1 MRARECF
8 LNSHAQDSLLFIYL
22 GVKEASERAILQL
35 RTLQN
40 QYVTAVRKATQTGG
54 KHPTTAL
61 FRSQDILRPFLLA
74 ANYPNAS
81 PKLLGISLSAMSLL
95 IEGNAICPGD
105 GIHMVRVWTIQAN
118 GCAAALK
125 SHKANSNKQIDHT
138 TTNATTTSSSWLGGM
153 LSSSTNMDV
162 SSSSGQGGNP
172 KRESEKL
179 ALELLS
185 CLIQLLEL
193 RDLPG
198 TDEQWAASVALCCI
212 LLEVEKST
220 TVQQAAKST
229 LHQVLGLLFEVS
241 SNMAKETWN
250 DLHLLASGKEATRG
264 AFASQTISPQTSLEL
279 AHILLS
285 QQESSCWLMNDA
297 SLLEPT
303 FELVQSTLSQD
314 NASLETL
321 WRSFQLSKVLLSFQ
335 QNADLI
341 ATLVQGIVAATEAC
355 RQHDDFED
363 GYVYDGIPFNTK
375 KNKPLYTLI
384 PNYTLW
390 KAGLALETLFG
401 ILPQLQPQAASVVAE
416 AVSDFCTICA
426 SCQNH
431 ILQLIECADSKHTDI
446 DEPDVIHIE
455 PTMFHG
461 IEEAIRAE
469 TFGDSSSVG
478 SGSKNAGNN
487 MGEALWIA
495 LHCILRLCKSLDAE
509 SFTMDDGCFAPSLA
523 VFQHYLKRFPG
534 SSVIVKCSLD
544 GYLCLADVAVPI
556 HGGNALLRQAL
567 LASLCKLSLPS
578 WGKHDP
584 SWYVS
589 FAIVSSITGTP
600 VLTCSTSI

>member
-1 MRARECF
+1 
-8 LNSHAQDSLLFIYL
+8 
-22 GVKEASERAILQL
+22 
-35 RTLQN
+35 
-40 QYVTAVRKATQTGG
+40 
-54 KHPTTAL
+54 
-61 FRSQDILRPFLLA
+61 
-74 ANYPNAS
+74 
-81 PKLLGISLSAMSLL
+81 
-95 IEGNAICPGD
+95 
-105 GIHMVRVWTIQAN
+105 
-118 GCAAALK
+118 
-125 SHKANSNKQIDHT
+125 
-138 TTNATTTSSSWLGGM
+138 
-153 LSSSTNMDV
+153 MDV

-193 RDLPG
+193 RELPV
-198 TDEQWAASVALCCI
+198 TDEQWASSVALCCI

-229 LHQVLGLLFEVS
+229 LHQVLGLLFEAP
-241 SNMAKETWN
+241 SNMAMETWN
-250 DLHLLASGKEATRG
+250 DLNLLASGKEATRG
-264 AFASQTISPQTSLEL
+264 AFVSQTISPQTSLEL

-303 FELVQSTLSQD
+303 FAVAQSHISSQD

-341 ATLVQGIVAATEAC
+341 ATLVHGIVVATEAC

-363 GYVYDGIPFNTK
+363 GYVYEGIPLNNK
-375 KNKPLYTLI
+375 KQKPLQTLI

-401 ILPQLQPQAASVVAE
+401 ILPQLQPQDASVVAE
-416 AVSDFCTICA
+416 SISDFCTICA

-431 ILQLIECADSKHTDI
+431 VLQLIECADSKHWK

-461 IEEAIRAE
+461 IEEAIKAE
-469 TFGDSSSVG
+469 KTFDNSSVA

-509 SFTMDDGCFAPSLA
+509 SFTMDGCFAPALA

-534 SSVIVKCSLD
+534 SNIIVRCSLD

-556 HGGNALLRQAL
+556 QGGNALLRQAL

-589 FAIVSSITGTP
+589 F
-600 VLTCSTSI
+600 L